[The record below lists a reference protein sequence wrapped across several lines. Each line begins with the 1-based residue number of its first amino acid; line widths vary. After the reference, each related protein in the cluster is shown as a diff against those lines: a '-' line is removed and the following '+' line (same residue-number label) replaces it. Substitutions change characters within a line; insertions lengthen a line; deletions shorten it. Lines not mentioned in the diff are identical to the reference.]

1 MTHISYDKGDYGY
14 QINIYPPS
22 DKYPMYQVAC
32 NDDDFSSLR
41 AFSTQDDVKIY
52 VDFILRHADAW
63 EAAS

>member
-1 MTHISYDKGDYGY
+1 MKVIYYDRGGCGYRIS
-14 QINIYPPS
+14 IYPPS

-32 NDDDFSSLR
+32 NDEEFFNLNV
-41 AFSTQDDVKIY
+41 FSTQAEVKEY

>member
-1 MTHISYDKGDYGY
+1 MKVIYYDRGGFGYRIS
-14 QINIYPPS
+14 IYPPS

-32 NDDDFSSLR
+32 NDEEYASVKVLC
-41 AFSTQDDVKIY
+41 TQAEVKDY

>member
-1 MTHISYDKGDYGY
+1 MKVIYYDRGGFGYRIS
-14 QINIYPPS
+14 IYPPS

-32 NDDDFSSLR
+32 NDEEFYGVR
-41 AFSTQDDVKIY
+41 VCSTKGEVKDY

>member
-41 AFSTQDDVKIY
+41 VFSTKGEVKDY